1 MPLRFA
7 GAIGEARAPGN
18 YRCRPALTGLST
30 GAADSTGWLAVLFF
44 LLLLQT
50 APSDPDPGGEPAFP
64 RILDL
69 AAKDCADGACD
80 PGRRYRLDVDTVASE
95 RPKDRALRGV
105 WQPCGTTG
113 AAVCPSKRQQILHTD
128 ID

>member
-1 MPLRFA
+1 M
-7 GAIGEARAPGN
+7 
-18 YRCRPALTGLST
+18 
-30 GAADSTGWLAVLFF
+30 LFF

-50 APSDPDPGGEPAFP
+50 APSKSDPPPDPAFP

-80 PGRRYRLDVDTVASE
+80 PGRRYRLDVRQVTTE
-95 RPKDRALRGV
+95 RAKDRALRGE
-105 WQPCGTTG
+105 WRPCATTG
-113 AAVCPSKRQQILHTD
+113 APVCPSRGRRILRTD

>member
-1 MPLRFA
+1 M
-7 GAIGEARAPGN
+7 
-18 YRCRPALTGLST
+18 
-30 GAADSTGWLAVLFF
+30 LFF

-50 APSDPDPGGEPAFP
+50 APSDPDPGAEPAFP

-69 AAKDCADGACD
+69 AARDCAEGACD
-80 PGRRYRLDVDTVASE
+80 PGRRYRLDVDTVAGE

-105 WQPCGTTG
+105 WQRCGTTG
-113 AAVCPSKRQQILHTD
+113 APVCPSKGHRILRTD